1 MTPPHTYRN
10 QLILYIVLLE
20 VFLVGVLFFF
30 YTQSRDAILEA
41 ANRNIGLFVS
51 QVDAKIKLEEH
62 GLRQSARLISDNVKL
77 REYMFGVVNVGTDT
91 APLNDLFQR
100 QFGWLPYN
108 NAAILLKDGR
118 VLIGGNDKQLLSVTG
133 QHQNADRPSEQLYYY
148 ATENS
153 IEMAA
158 FVPVY
163 YQDQFIGSVVLA
175 RTMDASLIEAAR
187 SVGYG
192 QFFIV
197 MNGKILRSSL
207 DGGLS
212 GRAFS
217 GTDGQFT
224 LGRDHYLVRKITYSP
239 SQRALPEIWFGFS
252 NPELTG
258 RLEKNRSQ
266 MVALALGG
274 SIAILV
280 IGVAMIRNFNRPI
293 GRLVDVMYHV
303 GEGRFPVIEKSNS
316 SNEIGYLISKFQDMV
331 TRLKEKQDE
340 VERVHNQ
347 LAEQATTDALTG
359 LYNRR
364 YLYDLYPKLLS
375 DANRQGK
382 TITVILADLDLFKKI
397 NDNHGHDIG
406 DKVLAHVSGVMRDC
420 CRVSDFIFRIGGEE
434 FLVLTT
440 GGIAGGEILAEKIRT
455 RIEQS
460 PLMLDGLTLP
470 ITSSFGVA
478 QRESDDGDAGLSA
491 VLARA
496 DKALYAAK
504 NAGRNRVSALDISTI
519 GANKN
524 RG

>member
-1 MTPPHTYRN
+1 
-10 QLILYIVLLE
+10 
-20 VFLVGVLFFF
+20 
-30 YTQSRDAILEA
+30 
-41 ANRNIGLFVS
+41 
-51 QVDAKIKLEEH
+51 
-62 GLRQSARLISDNVKL
+62 
-77 REYMFGVVNVGTDT
+77 
-91 APLNDLFQR
+91 
-100 QFGWLPYN
+100 
-108 NAAILLKDGR
+108 
-118 VLIGGNDKQLLSVTG
+118 
-133 QHQNADRPSEQLYYY
+133 
-148 ATENS
+148 
-153 IEMAA
+153 
-158 FVPVY
+158 
-163 YQDQFIGSVVLA
+163 
-175 RTMDASLIEAAR
+175 
-187 SVGYG
+187 
-192 QFFIV
+192 
-197 MNGKILRSSL
+197 
-207 DGGLS
+207 
-212 GRAFS
+212 
-217 GTDGQFT
+217 
-224 LGRDHYLVRKITYSP
+224 
-239 SQRALPEIWFGFS
+239 
-252 NPELTG
+252 
-258 RLEKNRSQ
+258 
-266 MVALALGG
+266 
-274 SIAILV
+274 
-280 IGVAMIRNFNRPI
+280 
-293 GRLVDVMYHV
+293 MYHV

-331 TRLKEKQDE
+331 TRLKEIQDE